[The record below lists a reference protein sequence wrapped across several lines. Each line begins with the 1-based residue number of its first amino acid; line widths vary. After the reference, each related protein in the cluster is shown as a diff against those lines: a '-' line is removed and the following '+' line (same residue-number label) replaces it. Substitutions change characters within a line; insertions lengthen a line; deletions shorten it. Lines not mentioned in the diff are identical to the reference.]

1 MNMLRYFFLF
11 LVFVTPQSIAQEIR
25 NISPA
30 AVAAMLER
38 PASTRV
44 VPGEVIVK
52 YKQGRSPM
60 SAAAAAAM
68 NLGGATRQTSGG
80 EVIYKLSEAQISNRS
95 VQDVQAMTISS
106 ARTIAA
112 MDNVEYAQPNYIL
125 QIMRTPNDPF
135 YPLQWHYFDNGN
147 GAGQSPGGIN
157 LPMTWNANTGDPSVV
172 VAIIDTGI
180 LPNHA
185 DIAGSTNLVPGYDMI
200 SNAFTANDGDGR
212 DPDPTDT
219 GDATTAGE
227 CFPGSPPADSSW
239 HGTHVAGTTGVGL
252 SDNGVGVAGINWQ
265 LSLQAVRVL
274 GKCGGTIADI
284 NDAIR
289 WAAGLRVPGIVVN
302 PTPAR
307 VINMSLGGFGACAN
321 SPATQSAIDDAV
333 AAGTTVVVAAGNN
346 AQDAANFNPASCD
359 GVITVAASDARG
371 QLVTRYSNF
380 GASVEIMAPGG
391 DVQRDDNGDG
401 NPDGVLSMVQGG
413 YAFYNGTSMAS
424 PHVAGVAALLL
435 AREPALTPAEV
446 SSRLQASATPRDATQ
461 CPRPCGAGLLNA
473 AVATGGAPPPPP
485 PPAPRLD
492 LTAPS
497 LTLTVGASESVV
509 ASVTRSGTPL
519 AGVRVDFSSNDPAIA
534 TISPASAQTDA
545 SGTAQANVVAVAAGT
560 TTVRASAMGAS
571 DSSTVQVNAP
581 PSVPDLTLWG
591 MLALVL
597 AIVVLVRLRALRGA
611 GRAA

>member
-1 MNMLRYFFLF
+1 MILLRYLFLF
-11 LVFVTPQSIAQEIR
+11 LVFVAPPSLAQEIR
-25 NISPA
+25 SISPA

-52 YKQGRSPM
+52 YKPGRTPM
-60 SAAAAAAM
+60 SASAAEAL
-68 NLGGATRQTSGG
+68 NLAGATRRTSGG
-80 EVIYKLSEAQISNRS
+80 EVIYKLTDAAISARS
-95 VQDVQAMTISS
+95 VQDIQAMTISS
-106 ARTIAA
+106 AQSIAA

-125 QIMRTPNDPF
+125 QIMRTPDDPF
-135 YPLQWHYFDNGN
+135 YTLQWHYFDNGS
-147 GAGQSPGGIN
+147 GVGQSPGGIN
-157 LPMTWNANTGDPSVV
+157 LPTVWDANIGDHGVV
-172 VAIIDTGI
+172 IAVIDTGI

-185 DIAGSTNLVPGYDMI
+185 DIAGSANLVPGYDMI

-219 GDATTAGE
+219 GDATAAGE
-227 CFPGSPPADSSW
+227 CYPGSPPSDSSW
-239 HGTHVAGTTGVGL
+239 HGTHVAGTAGVGHT
-252 SDNGVGVAGINWQ
+252 DNGIGVAGINWQ
-265 LSLQAVRVL
+265 ISLQAVRVL

-289 WAAGLRVPGIVVN
+289 WAAGLTVPGVVVN

-321 SPATQSAIDDAV
+321 SPATQSAIDDAI
-333 AAGTTVVVAAGNN
+333 AAGTTVVVAAGNS
-346 AQDAANFNPASCD
+346 AQDAANFNPASCE

-435 AREPALTPAEV
+435 AREPALTPAQV
-446 SSRLQASATPRDATQ
+446 SDRLQASATPRNGTQ

-473 AVATGGAPPPPP
+473 TVAIGSVPTT
-485 PPAPRLD
+485 PRLD
-492 LTAPS
+492 LAAPA
-497 LTLTVGASESVV
+497 LTLNVGASQLVT
-509 ASVTRSGTPL
+509 ASVTRGGAPL
-519 AGVRVDFSSNDPAIA
+519 AGVQVDFSSNDLAIA
-534 TISPASAQTDA
+534 TITPATAQTDA
-545 SGTAQANVVAVAAGT
+545 AGRAQANVTAVAAGST
-560 TTVRASAMGAS
+560 LVRASAMGAL
-571 DSSTVQVNAP
+571 DSSTVQVSAP
-581 PSVPDLTLWG
+581 TSVPDLSVWG
-591 MLALVL
+591 MLALMFTIVL
-597 AIVVLVRLRALRGA
+597 LVHLRTRRRGM
-611 GRAA
+611 REP